1 MNNKGT
7 FFASI
12 LVALFVMIAGFT
24 VLNFIKT
31 EVSATRLQLN
41 CAGTPA
47 TDGTKIMCLS
57 IGIVV
62 PYFIIVLLGIVA
74 GLITE
79 KFMV

>member
-1 MNNKGT
+1 MNKKAN

-12 LVALFVMIAGFT
+12 LIALMVMIAGFT

-31 EVSATRLQLN
+31 EVTNTRTQIN
-41 CAGTPA
+41 CAAPA
-47 TDGTKIMCLS
+47 SDGTKIMCLS
-57 IGIVV
+57 VGIVV
-62 PYFIIVLLGIVA
+62 PYFIIILLGIVA